1 MALKNKEPYP
11 VLVIWN
17 DAHGMFSSWEDL
29 NHPEEHD
36 GGGYEVSTVGY
47 LLPERKEGHLV
58 VALNLSDYHVA
69 DGIAIPD
76 GMVVSVSR
84 LVPERK
90 KKK

>member
-1 MALKNKEPYP
+1 MAPKKQPYP
-11 VLVIWN
+11 VLIIWN

-36 GGGYEVSTVGY
+36 RGGYEVSTVGY
-47 LLPERKEGHLV
+47 LLHDVKEGHHV

-76 GMVVSVSR
+76 GMVVSVTK
-84 LVPERK
+84 LVPAQKRK
-90 KKK
+90 K